1 MEIRHLKYFIT
12 VAEEL
17 NFRRAGDKLHVSHPA
32 LSKQIRDLED
42 SIGVILLKR
51 NTAGVRLTPAGEAFW
66 MMQGIFC

>member
-51 NTAGVRLTPAGEAFW
+51 NTAGRSADSCGRGFF
-66 MMQGIFC
+66 G

>member
-42 SIGVILLKR
+42 SIG
-51 NTAGVRLTPAGEAFW
+51 
-66 MMQGIFC
+66 